1 MASKSAF
8 NCRSHAQSID
18 RRESSKVFEIEQCMY
33 NLSEDFLRQT
43 TLREPVVPV
52 VNDAGPVAPEVLRTD
67 EPIDGAPIAHSVHQ
81 LEDILRRPISDEIL
95 RKLCFSEMLLVCD
108 GNETIVGGAAI
119 NVSLIA
125 DEVLAAFS
133 STRLTFLGHS
143 TAESELMSF
152 ADRNCRPLQERKCE
166 TLLSGATGRQEK
178 QIQLYFDEAY
188 NVTAYRQESNGLHT
202 ESFHG
207 LLTGPGGNGEDGTD
221 ATQTILPDGLQLLL
235 LRYLVLSNFVGEI
248 CSQTI
253 DVQGRVGNCIHN
265 ISAAFPVPKAQ
276 HQKASEAVKEVRKT
290 TWYSDGAEPEES
302 VSHYDS
308 STGRLVRHGWNSSN
322 YILIANP
329 FGTSLPTGLVDL
341 ERSMQDYVRA
351 LSGVIKNRSSVKGL
365 LDDMHYSVKE
375 MDQCKNVETSVD
387 NPFHKP
393 RESAGADI
401 HAYQQELQTSPV
413 GLPASDPPPYLPQRV
428 GNSDGYPLAKPMG
441 PIGPWAT
448 GRVDWGA
455 LSGQTG
461 TRPVVNQYSIT
472 RYSVDEWRQRNAN
485 MINAC
490 DTTVEQSVQVEN
502 ASKNTIIRTYAI
514 ADKTQTDCT
523 HSLHVRAKNIDN
535 LKCELNRAIAS
546 MQEEIAALER
556 QRRRLKQSLAVLRM
570 PEAIANE
577 CLERRTGRPDTELIR
592 DRPEE
597 ELIQEISLI
606 SEIKALLLQTLANIE
621 QQQSDN
627 RAVRQRMEFD
637 WSEKKVAHENDAIN
651 CNLRNQSTN
660 TLFKPGATRC
670 CNEQSTEIY
679 WEKFTRETLD
689 MYQNCRHKS
698 EQLRNTLDAILTN
711 AARDLRTQADSVER
725 ALATRISC
733 MEEIREKLEIDLR
746 TILQRLADTEIQI
759 DKLKVAIRN
768 MDYSM
773 MVVQTRLDNRNQ
785 RPRVEN
791 CRDQPQNLLIAEVKS
806 LEVGTSAMNAQLK
819 QEEDVKQ
826 ELINRRNELEREIML
841 KRRTIAIDRDR
852 CQLLRSHFP
861 SSTALSGY

>member
-1 MASKSAF
+1 MA
-8 NCRSHAQSID
+8 
-18 RRESSKVFEIEQCMY
+18 
-33 NLSEDFLRQT
+33 
-43 TLREPVVPV
+43 
-52 VNDAGPVAPEVLRTD
+52 
-67 EPIDGAPIAHSVHQ
+67 
-81 LEDILRRPISDEIL
+81 
-95 RKLCFSEMLLVCD
+95 
-108 GNETIVGGAAI
+108 
-119 NVSLIA
+119 
-125 DEVLAAFS
+125 
-133 STRLTFLGHS
+133 
-143 TAESELMSF
+143 
-152 ADRNCRPLQERKCE
+152 
-166 TLLSGATGRQEK
+166 
-178 QIQLYFDEAY
+178 
-188 NVTAYRQESNGLHT
+188 
-202 ESFHG
+202 
-207 LLTGPGGNGEDGTD
+207 
-221 ATQTILPDGLQLLL
+221 
-235 LRYLVLSNFVGEI
+235 
-248 CSQTI
+248 
-253 DVQGRVGNCIHN
+253 
-265 ISAAFPVPKAQ
+265 
-276 HQKASEAVKEVRKT
+276 
-290 TWYSDGAEPEES
+290 
-302 VSHYDS
+302 
-308 STGRLVRHGWNSSN
+308 
-322 YILIANP
+322 
-329 FGTSLPTGLVDL
+329 
-341 ERSMQDYVRA
+341 
-351 LSGVIKNRSSVKGL
+351 
-365 LDDMHYSVKE
+365 
-375 MDQCKNVETSVD
+375 
-387 NPFHKP
+387 
-393 RESAGADI
+393 ADI

-490 DTTVEQSVQVEN
+490 ESTVDQSVQVEN

-535 LKCELNRAIAS
+535 LKCELNRAISS

-597 ELIQEISLI
+597 ELILEISLI
-606 SEIKALLLQTLANIE
+606 SEIKAILLQTLANIE

-670 CNEQSTEIY
+670 SNEQSTEIY

-689 MYQNCRHKS
+689 MYQNCRLKS

-806 LEVGTSAMNAQLK
+806 IEVGTSAMNAQLK

>member
-1 MASKSAF
+1 MSSKSAF
-8 NCRSHAQSID
+8 NSCSYAQDIG
-18 RRESSKVFEIEQCMY
+18 RTESSKVFEIEQCMY
-33 NLSEDFLRQT
+33 NLSEDFFRQT
-43 TLREPVVPV
+43 TLQET
-52 VNDAGPVAPEVLRTD
+52 VAPVESDTGVVSPEVFD
-67 EPIDGAPIAHSVHQ
+67 ESLNNAAASAAQSVHHIA
-81 LEDILRRPISDEIL
+81 DILQRPISDEL
-95 RKLCFSEMLLVCD
+95 MRKLCFSELLLVCD
-108 GNETIVGGAAI
+108 GSETIVGGAVI

-125 DEVLAAFS
+125 EEVLAAFS
-133 STRLTFLGHS
+133 STRLTILGHS

-166 TLLSGATGRQEK
+166 TLISGTIRQ
-178 QIQLYFDEAY
+178 
-188 NVTAYRQESNGLHT
+188 
-202 ESFHG
+202 
-207 LLTGPGGNGEDGTD
+207 
-221 ATQTILPDGLQLLL
+221 
-235 LRYLVLSNFVGEI
+235 
-248 CSQTI
+248 
-253 DVQGRVGNCIHN
+253 
-265 ISAAFPVPKAQ
+265 
-276 HQKASEAVKEVRKT
+276 
-290 TWYSDGAEPEES
+290 
-302 VSHYDS
+302 
-308 STGRLVRHGWNSSN
+308 
-322 YILIANP
+322 
-329 FGTSLPTGLVDL
+329 
-341 ERSMQDYVRA
+341 
-351 LSGVIKNRSSVKGL
+351 
-365 LDDMHYSVKE
+365 
-375 MDQCKNVETSVD
+375 
-387 NPFHKP
+387 
-393 RESAGADI
+393 
-401 HAYQQELQTSPV
+401 LQTSPV
-413 GLPASDPPPYLPQRV
+413 GLPASDPPPYLPQRA

-472 RYSVDEWRQRNAN
+472 RYSVDEWRQRNAD

-490 DTTVEQSVQVEN
+490 ETTVDHSVQVEN

-523 HSLHVRAKNIDN
+523 QSLHVRAKNIDD
-535 LKCELNRAIAS
+535 LKCELDRAISS

-606 SEIKALLLQTLANIE
+606 SEIKAILLQTLANIE

-637 WSEKKVAHENDAIN
+637 WSEKKVAHENDAVN

-670 CNEQSTEIY
+670 SNEQSTEIY

-689 MYQNCRHKS
+689 MYHNCRHKS

-725 ALATRISC
+725 ALASRISC

-746 TILQRLADTEIQI
+746 TVLQHLADTEIQI

-768 MDYSM
+768 MDYAM

-791 CRDQPQNLLIAEVKS
+791 CRDQPQHLLIAEVKS
-806 LEVGTSAMNAQLK
+806 LEVGSSAMNAQLK

-826 ELINRRNELEREIML
+826 ELVDRRNELEREIML

>member
-1 MASKSAF
+1 LRHECKLFTLRCVVKSIGWANPTIDSVRSKSF
-8 NCRSHAQSID
+8 PSEMSLNYGYNPRSQISHFGRS
-18 RRESSKVFEIEQCMY
+18 ESSKVFEIEQCMY
-33 NLSEDFLRQT
+33 NLSADFTRQT
-43 TLREPVVPV
+43 DLRVPAESTEGNAIRPSQEPGFIGKGE
-52 VNDAGPVAPEVLRTD
+52 AHLGIPEPPST
-67 EPIDGAPIAHSVHQ
+67 VHA
-81 LEDILRRPISDEIL
+81 LADILRLPIPDDML

-119 NVSLIA
+119 NVSMIA
-125 DEVLAAFS
+125 QDMLAAFS
-133 STRLTFLGHS
+133 STRFTFLGRA

-166 TLLSGATGRQEK
+166 TLISGTTRQ
-178 QIQLYFDEAY
+178 
-188 NVTAYRQESNGLHT
+188 
-202 ESFHG
+202 
-207 LLTGPGGNGEDGTD
+207 
-221 ATQTILPDGLQLLL
+221 
-235 LRYLVLSNFVGEI
+235 
-248 CSQTI
+248 
-253 DVQGRVGNCIHN
+253 
-265 ISAAFPVPKAQ
+265 
-276 HQKASEAVKEVRKT
+276 
-290 TWYSDGAEPEES
+290 
-302 VSHYDS
+302 
-308 STGRLVRHGWNSSN
+308 
-322 YILIANP
+322 
-329 FGTSLPTGLVDL
+329 
-341 ERSMQDYVRA
+341 
-351 LSGVIKNRSSVKGL
+351 
-365 LDDMHYSVKE
+365 
-375 MDQCKNVETSVD
+375 
-387 NPFHKP
+387 
-393 RESAGADI
+393 
-401 HAYQQELQTSPV
+401 LQTSPI
-413 GLPASDPPPYLPQRV
+413 GLPANDPPPYLPQRV

-472 RYSVDEWRQRNAN
+472 RYSVDEWRQRNAD
-485 MINAC
+485 M
-490 DTTVEQSVQVEN
+490 
-502 ASKNTIIRTYAI
+502 
-514 ADKTQTDCT
+514 
-523 HSLHVRAKNIDN
+523 
-535 LKCELNRAIAS
+535 
-546 MQEEIAALER
+546 IAA
-556 QRRRLKQSLAVLRM
+556 SC
-570 PEAIANE
+570 E

-606 SEIKALLLQTLANIE
+606 SEIKALLLQTLAKIE

-627 RAVRQRMEFD
+627 RAVRQRM
-637 WSEKKVAHENDAIN
+637 
-651 CNLRNQSTN
+651 
-660 TLFKPGATRC
+660 
-670 CNEQSTEIY
+670 EQSTEIY

-689 MYQNCRHKS
+689 MYSNCRHKS

-733 MEEIREKLEIDLR
+733 MEEVREKLEIDLR

-768 MDYSM
+768 MDYAM
-773 MVVQTRLDNRNQ
+773 MVVQTRLDNRNE